1 MRGFGALIVSI
12 TRGDKMSRP
21 LVSVYDPS
29 NSDTGIA
36 QTTLPA
42 VMTAPIRPDIVNYVH
57 NLMSKNKRQAYGVN
71 KLSGMQVRIFQV
83 NYCRIY
89 IYLLPVL
96 IFYIF

>member
-1 MRGFGALIVSI
+1 MRKWAWASHGLSSI
-12 TRGDKMSRP
+12 PCEHPKGLENMSRP

-71 KLSGMQVRIFQV
+71 KLSGMQVR
-83 NYCRIY
+83 
-89 IYLLPVL
+89 
-96 IFYIF
+96 